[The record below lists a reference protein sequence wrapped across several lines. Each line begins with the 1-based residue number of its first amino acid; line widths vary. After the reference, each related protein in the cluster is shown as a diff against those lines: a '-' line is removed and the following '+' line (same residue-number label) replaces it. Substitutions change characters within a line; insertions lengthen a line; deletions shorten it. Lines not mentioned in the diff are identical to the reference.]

1 MKFSGLAEG
10 KVYKWMCRA
19 TSVNP
24 SYNAAMYRSALAKG
38 TATTKVTPAVP
49 ASDSVVMT
57 SVFSAIVMLITAFY
71 Y

>member
-1 MKFSGLAEG
+1 MKFEGLAEG

-24 SYNAAMYRSALAKG
+24 SYNAALYRTEAVMG
-38 TATTKVTPAVP
+38 TVTTKVTPAVP
-49 ASDSVVMT
+49 ASDSVIMT
-57 SVFSAIVMLITAFY
+57 SVFSALVILITAFY